1 MDSLG
6 PGSAVGEKAK
16 NGMEKEKYLWRA
28 ERSRSRRWNARRS
41 PFPPQN
47 VTYISVLE
55 YFSLHK
61 ELFIVRWRSVLEGV
75 SVRVDCILV
84 TWKFAWK
91 ILRLMETPA
100 IRLHHAFK
108 HLITATCTDYPT
120 ACGER
125 KRDKA
130 PRTFKNTC
138 AVQHVTVAKTSFPFS
153 VLLESSYIFLAFV
166 FELFVDDY
174 GKGN

>member
-1 MDSLG
+1 M
-6 PGSAVGEKAK
+6 K
-16 NGMEKEKYLWRA
+16 NSKTDGNA
-28 ERSRSRRWNARRS
+28 CNTPSSRLQTLNHS
-41 PFPPQN
+41 
-47 VTYISVLE
+47 
-55 YFSLHK
+55 
-61 ELFIVRWRSVLEGV
+61 
-75 SVRVDCILV
+75 
-84 TWKFAWK
+84 
-91 ILRLMETPA
+91 
-100 IRLHHAFK
+100 
-108 HLITATCTDYPT
+108 TCTDYPT

-138 AVQHVTVAKTSFPFS
+138 AVQHVAAKTSFAFS

>member
-16 NGMEKEKYLWRA
+16 NGMEKEKYLSRA
-28 ERSRSRRWNARRS
+28 ERSRSRRWNARRY

-108 HLITATCTDYPT
+108 HLITPRALIIRPHVENESVISPKNVQEHVWCPT
-120 ACGER
+120 RRGKNIFCFQCS
-125 KRDKA
+125 
-130 PRTFKNTC
+130 PR
-138 AVQHVTVAKTSFPFS
+138 
-153 VLLESSYIFLAFV
+153 LSSYIFLAFV

-174 GKGN
+174 GKEN